1 MPGCRY
7 SKSESPKSASLAIR
21 QSRLSAR
28 GPGITSNIREKFRS
42 ASPAICVFTTALPGF
57 HTLAFLPIDQSL
69 LSPINRNLSIPIE
82 TSLSESKSFR
92 IQLEPYFLIQDQH
105 FCDPDPD
112 SNSDR
117 LADSDRSMTHT
128 RLLTVL

>member
-57 HTLAFLPIDQSL
+57 HTLAFLQSL
-69 LSPINRNLSIPIE
+69 LSPIGTLSIPIE
-82 TSLSESKSFR
+82 TPLSESKSFR